1 MAASRNAADYQ
12 ACYAGQLLIENAVQ
26 PSLPAWLIPTLMQPF
41 MHIQSEKTESSFWR
55 RAAMAGVDFSRLKVI
70 GYGRA

>member
-55 RAAMAGVDFSRLKVI
+55 RAALAGIRPSLLVI